1 MSINKKAQIRYL
13 TLDKCLRNTG
23 RLWTWENLLDA
34 VNEVLGE
41 EINPKT
47 KQPMKIAKTQLYEDL
62 KDLEYRVY
70 NAPIAKKKS
79 GKTTYYSYEDKS
91 YSIQNAPL
99 NETEVR
105 QLKSALQVLSR
116 FKGIPQFEFINEI
129 IPAIET
135 KLGLVSL
142 EREVMSFENNLD
154 YEGSKFI
161 TLLFNAIV
169 NKRSLTVEYQD
180 FKSLLPYT
188 ISFHPYYLKQYNN
201 RWFVF
206 GYNEFTKNE
215 YWNMALDRIKNIEES
230 KAKYIETDVD
240 WDYYFSDIIGVTKKE
255 GAHPIEVKLWFAPS
269 QAPYIITKPIHE
281 SQPPI
286 HKMIS
291 NENGIEFTIKV
302 VPNYELEKLILSF
315 GETVKVLSP
324 KSFQNRISKRINN
337 SQTLY

>member
-13 TLDKCLRNTG
+13 TLDKCLRNNG
-23 RLWTWENLLDA
+23 RLWTWQNLLDA

-70 NAPIAKKKS
+70 NAPLKRTTN
-79 GKTTYYSYEDKS
+79 GKTINYSYEDLN

-99 NETEVR
+99 NETEVK

-129 IPAIET
+129 IPAIES

-142 EREVMSFENNLD
+142 EKEVMSFESNLD

-161 TLLFNAIV
+161 TPLFNAIV
-169 NKRSLTVEYQD
+169 NKRSLTIEYQD
-180 FKSLLPYT
+180 FKSVLPYSIT
-188 ISFHPYYLKQYNN
+188 FHPYYLKQYNN

-206 GYNEFTKNE
+206 GYNEFTKSE
-215 YWNMALDRIKNIEES
+215 YWNMALDRIKTIEETES
-230 KAKYIETDVD
+230 NYIEIDVD
-240 WDYYFSDIIGVTKKE
+240 WEEYFFDLIGVTKKGDDE
-255 GAHPIEVKLWFAPS
+255 LQNIKLWFCPS
-269 QAPYIITKPIHE
+269 QAPYVVTKPIHPTQKSKNTE
-281 SQPPI
+281 DGL
-286 HKMIS
+286 
-291 NENGIEFTIKV
+291 EVTINV

-324 KSFQNRISKRINN
+324 ASFQKTISNRISK
-337 SQTLY
+337 SAGLY

>member
-13 TLDKCLRNTG
+13 TLDKCLRNRG

-34 VNEVLGE
+34 VNDVLSE

-47 KQPMKIAKTQLYEDL
+47 KLPMKIGKTQLYEDL

-70 NAPIAKKKS
+70 DSPIKRDKK
-79 GKTTYYSYEDKS
+79 GKTIYYSYEDPNF
-91 YSIQNAPL
+91 SIQNAPL
-99 NETEVR
+99 NETETK

-129 IPAIET
+129 IPAIES
-135 KLGLVSL
+135 KLGLVSI

-161 TLLFNAIV
+161 TPLFNAIV
-169 NKRSLTVEYQD
+169 NKRSLTIEYQD
-180 FKSLLPYT
+180 FKSPLPYN
-188 ISFHPYYLKQYNN
+188 IAFHPYYLKQYNN

-215 YWNMALDRIKNIEES
+215 YWNMALDRIKSIEES
-230 KAKYIETDVD
+230 KVKYIITDVD
-240 WDYYFSDIIGVTKKE
+240 WEEYFYDFIGVTKKANDE
-255 GAHPIEVKLWFAPS
+255 LVEIKLWFSPS
-269 QAPYIITKPIHE
+269 QAPYIVTKPIHPTQKSKNTE
-281 SQPPI
+281 DGL
-286 HKMIS
+286 
-291 NENGIEFTIKV
+291 EVTIKV

-324 KSFQNRISKRINN
+324 KSFQKTILGRINN
-337 SQTLY
+337 SAGLY